1 MTGEWRTETLSPH
14 VKVTHYV
21 PTGYA
26 TSLQPVERWAMAY
39 VHPNPDQYIVGH
51 IVTSTRSQAWDEA
64 LGIWY
69 NKLESGG
76 EYWYVPYKSRDDGRP
91 KRSLS
96 RHSAIRKLRE
106 ERGVRVVR
114 VQVVAL

>member
-1 MTGEWRTETLSPH
+1 
-14 VKVTHYV
+14 VTT

-26 TSLQPVERWAMAY
+26 TSLQPAECWAMAY

-51 IVTSTRSQAWDEA
+51 IVTSTRAEAWDEA
-64 LGIWY
+64 LGIWFVR
-69 NKLESGG
+69 LDVGG
-76 EYWYVPYKSRDDGRP
+76 KTWYVSYKSRASGKP
-91 KRSLS
+91 VHSIS